1 MKFVEK
7 RGNVVVVVPC
17 VCTPLV
23 PLLRAG
29 LASLH
34 RTHLVYRVVAPLYHS
49 LRVHSRLLVGDCLI
63 PHPHR
68 QFTNQYQRFILL
80 ILGTETVMNLL
91 LVSLTDPGFI
101 LDESDY
107 EDEIDKECPIT
118 CRSFLHPSSFTAIC
132 NLHIPYGTEHCQDCN
147 LCVVDRDH
155 HCECRRGCLST
166 GAWLGKC
173 VGRHNMKYFSSFC
186 FFLVISSV
194 YIAFTNVPIIRRAIG
209 SFVSLQ
215 TLRKHVSSHIR

>member
-7 RGNVVVVVPC
+7 RGNVVFLSFGPGLRLSIGP
-17 VCTPLV
+17 TWYIA
-23 PLLRAG
+23 LL
-29 LASLH
+29 LLCII
-34 RTHLVYRVVAPLYHS
+34 LYVFIRDY
-49 LRVHSRLLVGDCLI
+49 L
-63 PHPHR
+63 

-118 CRSFLHPSSFTAIC
+118 CPIC

-155 HCECRRGCLST
+155 HC
-166 GAWLGKC
+166 AWLGKC

-209 SFVSLQ
+209 
-215 TLRKHVSSHIR
+215 